1 MTYFNSRRSALVA
14 RNGVVATS
22 QPLAAQ
28 AGLGILQN
36 GGNAVD
42 AAVATAAAL
51 NVVEPMSTGIGGDMF
66 ALIWTERDKK
76 VTALNGSGRSP
87 MAANPEDLLA
97 KGYDCI
103 PTNGPD
109 VAFAVS
115 IPGAVDGWQKC
126 LDIYGTMTLWE
137 VLQPAIEYADAG
149 YPVSEL
155 IARAWS
161 TNESNLKRR
170 PSGTEMLIGGRAPD
184 HGEMMHLPTLCKSL
198 QVIAEGGAEAFY
210 KGDLA
215 TKIANY
221 VQAEGGWVT
230 ANDFAIHKSDW
241 DEPIKTQYR
250 GTTVW
255 ECPPNGH
262 GIAALISL
270 NIAEG
275 FDIANMGSQ
284 SADWYHY
291 LIESMRLGYADSLQ
305 YVADPRVCEVP
316 IRGLLSK
323 EYSTKR
329 RGKIK
334 QKRSMTGVHY
344 GQPVGH
350 GDTVY
355 LSVVDGQGNAC
366 SFINSLYQGF
376 GTGLVVPGTGIA
388 LQNRGALFSLDP
400 HHPNYL
406 EGGKRPYQTII
417 PAIATREDE
426 LWLSFGVMGGFQQ
439 PQGHLQVISNM
450 VDFGMDSQR
459 ALDALRFSIDV
470 QNTGNVRVEE
480 GIDPKTVVELRRR
493 GHDLSIIKGYERG
506 IFGGGQVISRDPL
519 TGVLIGGSEPR
530 KDGGAVGW

>member
-1 MTYFNSRRSALVA
+1 
-14 RNGVVATS
+14 
-22 QPLAAQ
+22 
-28 AGLGILQN
+28 
-36 GGNAVD
+36 
-42 AAVATAAAL
+42 
-51 NVVEPMSTGIGGDMF
+51 
-66 ALIWTERDKK
+66 
-76 VTALNGSGRSP
+76 
-87 MAANPEDLLA
+87 
-97 KGYDCI
+97 
-103 PTNGPD
+103 
-109 VAFAVS
+109 
-115 IPGAVDGWQKC
+115 
-126 LDIYGTMTLWE
+126 
-137 VLQPAIEYADAG
+137 
-149 YPVSEL
+149 
-155 IARAWS
+155 
-161 TNESNLKRR
+161 
-170 PSGTEMLIGGRAPD
+170 
-184 HGEMMHLPTLCKSL
+184 MMHLPTLCKSL

-323 EYSTKR
+323 EYSTER
-329 RGKIK
+329 RGKIE

-426 LWLSFGVMGGFQQ
+426 LWLCFGVMGGFQQ

>member
-1 MTYFNSRRSALVA
+1 
-14 RNGVVATS
+14 
-22 QPLAAQ
+22 
-28 AGLGILQN
+28 
-36 GGNAVD
+36 
-42 AAVATAAAL
+42 
-51 NVVEPMSTGIGGDMF
+51 
-66 ALIWTERDKK
+66 
-76 VTALNGSGRSP
+76 
-87 MAANPEDLLA
+87 
-97 KGYDCI
+97 
-103 PTNGPD
+103 
-109 VAFAVS
+109 
-115 IPGAVDGWQKC
+115 
-126 LDIYGTMTLWE
+126 
-137 VLQPAIEYADAG
+137 
-149 YPVSEL
+149 
-155 IARAWS
+155 
-161 TNESNLKRR
+161 
-170 PSGTEMLIGGRAPD
+170 
-184 HGEMMHLPTLCKSL
+184 MHLPTLSKSL
-198 QVIAEGGAEAFY
+198 KIIAEGGAEAFY
-210 KGDLA
+210 KGDIA

-221 VQAEGGWVT
+221 VQSEGGWVT
-230 ANDFAIHKSDW
+230 ERDFAIHKSDW

-250 GTTVW
+250 DATVW

-275 FDIANMGSQ
+275 FDIPNMGSQ

-305 YVADPRVCEVP
+305 YVADPRASDVP

-323 EYSTKR
+323 EYSKKR
-329 RGKIK
+329 RDNIK
-334 QKRSMTGVHY
+334 QERSMPQVHY

-350 GDTVY
+350 SDTVY

-376 GTGLVVPGTGIA
+376 GSGLVVPGTGIV

-417 PAIATREDE
+417 PAMVTRKGE
-426 LWLSFGVMGGFQQ
+426 LWFSFGVMGGFQQ

-470 QNTGNVRVEE
+470 QNSGTVRVEE
-480 GIDPKTVVELRRR
+480 GLDPKTVAELQRR
-493 GHDLSIIKGYERG
+493 GHNLSIIEGYERG
-506 IFGGGQVISRDPL
+506 LFGGGQVISRDPL
-519 TGVLIGGSEPR
+519 TGVLIAGSEPR

>member
-126 LDIYGTMTLWE
+126 LDIYGTMTLRE

-155 IARAWS
+155 IARAWAA
-161 TNESNLKRR
+161 NESNLKRR
-170 PSGTEMLIGGRAPD
+170 PSGTEMLIGGRAPG

-323 EYSTKR
+323 EYSTER
-329 RGKIK
+329 RGKIE

-426 LWLSFGVMGGFQQ
+426 LWLCFGVMGGFQQ

>member
-1 MTYFNSRRSALVA
+1 
-14 RNGVVATS
+14 VVATS

-126 LDIYGTMTLWE
+126 LDIYGTMTLRE

-155 IARAWS
+155 IARAWAA
-161 TNESNLKRR
+161 NESNLKRR
-170 PSGTEMLIGGRAPD
+170 PSGTEMLIGGRAPG

-215 TKIANY
+215 TKIANF

-323 EYSTKR
+323 EYSTER

-426 LWLSFGVMGGFQQ
+426 LWLCFGVMGGFQQ

>member
-126 LDIYGTMTLWE
+126 LDIYGTMTLRE

-155 IARAWS
+155 IARAWAA
-161 TNESNLKRR
+161 NESNLKRR
-170 PSGTEMLIGGRAPD
+170 PSGTEMLIGGRAPG

-215 TKIANY
+215 AKIANY

-323 EYSTKR
+323 EYSTER
-329 RGKIK
+329 RGKIE

-426 LWLSFGVMGGFQQ
+426 LWLCFGVMGGFQQ

>member
-1 MTYFNSRRSALVA
+1 
-14 RNGVVATS
+14 
-22 QPLAAQ
+22 
-28 AGLGILQN
+28 
-36 GGNAVD
+36 
-42 AAVATAAAL
+42 
-51 NVVEPMSTGIGGDMF
+51 MSTGIGGDMF

-126 LDIYGTMTLWE
+126 LDIYGTMTLRE

-155 IARAWS
+155 IARAWAA
-161 TNESNLKRR
+161 NESNLKRR
-170 PSGTEMLIGGRAPD
+170 PSGTEMLIGGRAPG

-323 EYSTKR
+323 EYSTER

-334 QKRSMTGVHY
+334 QKSSMTGVHY

-426 LWLSFGVMGGFQQ
+426 LWLCFGVMGGFQQ

-480 GIDPKTVVELRRR
+480 GIDAKTVVELRRR